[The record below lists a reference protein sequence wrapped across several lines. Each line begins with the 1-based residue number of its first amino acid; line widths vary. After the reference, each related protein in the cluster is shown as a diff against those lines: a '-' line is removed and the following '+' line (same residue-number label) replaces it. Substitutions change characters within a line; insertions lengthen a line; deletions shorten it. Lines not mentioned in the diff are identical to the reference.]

1 MCNLNTLQQK
11 IAELTNNGEVVARFL
26 TDTVQGKI
34 PGAQPCH
41 RLEAARQ
48 LSRLCNLDDTAN
60 IAHHST
66 LHSLE
71 ASPQLPSENKIP
83 QGRNPQGHDE
93 REHTPHT
100 VSYLD
105 ILNFNLAQLIRDETA
120 DGHTI
125 AEFLTD
131 TLTHRNSEYTP
142 SRLRVKPADR
152 MAAASEILRRG
163 YGHFGRRQKLVDN
176 ADEAND
182 YDTLHTDLAKRLR
195 QYSEQGSQAILF
207 LHDVMRNRD
216 PNERFT
222 YRHRLSAA
230 MELLRRGWDTNYDR
244 IKSEHLMDYWQ
255 DQRDARLSIGQKKKL
270 AGLQV
275 FADECDRYDSTDYDA
290 IAKAAREAEDSA
302 DSASTPHSP
311 KPVPAQAGSGTPQGQ
326 GARTS
331 SPSMP
336 DKAQAETQDRPTEN
350 SPLTAQNS
358 PDPAQDCYYEPLSP
372 EDQALFD
379 YYTLLESGE
388 CKEGEIEVR
397 PATEAARLGYE
408 ATLKW
413 MRETAEAEGV
423 PLLPNPLSGALK
435 RPTARSP

>member
-1 MCNLNTLQQK
+1 MCNPNTLQQK

-34 PGAQPCH
+34 HGAQPCH

-48 LSRLCNLDDTAN
+48 LSRLCNLDDPAN

-66 LHSLE
+66 LHSPE
-71 ASPQLPSENKIP
+71 ASPRLPSENKIP
-83 QGRNPQGHDE
+83 QGQIPHEQDE
-93 REHTPHT
+93 REHP

-182 YDTLHTDLAKRLR
+182 YDTLHTDLAKRMR

-244 IKSEHLMDYWQ
+244 IKSEHLMNYWQ

-275 FADECDRYDSTDYDA
+275 FADECDRYDSTDYNA
-290 IAKAAREAEDSA
+290 IAKATREAEDSA
-302 DSASTPHSP
+302 DSASTPHSAEHI
-311 KPVPAQAGSGTPQGQ
+311 PAQAGSGNPQEQ

-336 DKAQAETQDRPTEN
+336 DKAQAVTQDRSTE
-350 SPLTAQNS
+350 NS

-435 RPTARSP
+435 RPNARSP